1 MGKYCTDFVKEDIL
15 RGDELKLKERNTAGY
30 WYMTSNFNIPLLPRA
45 PSYGLMLP
53 AEIPAVVNAMAPREA
68 TVCLVL

>member
-15 RGDELKLKERNTAGY
+15 QGDELKLKERNTAGY

-45 PSYGLMLP
+45 PSHGLMLS
-53 AEIPAVVNAMAPREA
+53 AEISAVVNLLSYQEA
-68 TVCLVL
+68 TVCLAL